1 MKFPSKNQ
9 WKQFFR
15 ILNFS
20 EKIIFLIL
28 FCLFLSSSIFLSID
42 FYFRN
47 TKLVPKRDGKFTEG
61 ILGTPRWINPIFSP
75 LNDVDRD
82 LVELIYSGLLKYAE
96 NGFEGDLAKEWK
108 ISDEGKTYEVILK
121 DGVFWSDGE
130 KLTTDDVV
138 FTVKSIQNSETKS
151 PLRPAWLDV
160 ETERVDEKILRFKLK
175 ESSATF
181 LENLTLKIIPEH
193 IWKEIPQKDF
203 SLSVLNL
210 KPVGS
215 GIYQLKNLNLTQE
228 GKITSI
234 DLIENKKYFGQKPY
248 ITEIT
253 FKFFEKKED
262 IIEGWKKKEIMGLYL
277 PGEKYF
283 GEIFGFYHFPSTRY
297 FAVFFN
303 TKDSKILNSVK
314 IRQALNYSIDKRGIL
329 NQVLKEVEL
338 VNSPLLPKIYGL
350 NNTPIIY
357 EFDLEKAKEILD
369 GEGFKEVEGKRVKIV
384 TAESG
389 FQFKSDLKLGSQ
401 GKEVEELQKCL
412 AKFPDVYP
420 GGEVTGYFGPKT
432 REAVVKFQEK
442 YQDEIL
448 KPFGLE
454 KGTGEVK
461 KATRDKL
468 NQLCFVQ
475 KEEKTPLKFSL
486 ATVDEKTLVEIANKL
501 KEQWQSLGIEI
512 DLEIYDLNTLLDNI
526 IKQRNYDMVLFGE
539 ALTKI
544 LDPFPFWHSSQIR
557 DPGLNLSLYENK
569 DSDKILE
576 EARKTLN
583 EEERKGKLER
593 FQEILIENTPAIFLF
608 RGDYFY
614 FVSDQIK
621 GIKEKTILQASQ
633 RFLGIEDWYIKEK
646 RVWKWR

>member
-15 ILNFS
+15 ILNKF
-20 EKIIFLIL
+20 ERFLFFVL
-28 FCLFLSSSIFLSID
+28 FCLFLSSSIFLSIN
-42 FYFRN
+42 FYFKN
-47 TKLVPKRDGKFTEG
+47 TKLVPKRGGKYVEG
-61 ILGTPRWINPIFSP
+61 ILGTPRWINPVFSS
-75 LNDVDRD
+75 LNDADRD
-82 LVELIYSGLLKYAE
+82 LVELIYSGLLKYGE
-96 NGFEGDLAKEWK
+96 NGFEEDLAKDFK
-108 ISDEGKTYEVILK
+108 ILEEGKTYEITLK
-121 DGVFWSDGE
+121 DNLFWSDGE
-130 KLTTDDVV
+130 KLTADDVI
-138 FTVKSIQNSETKS
+138 FTIKAIQNSETKS

-160 ETERVDEKILRFKLK
+160 EIERIDDKTLRFKLK
-175 ESSATF
+175 ESSVTF

-193 IWKEIPQKDF
+193 IWKGIPQKDF
-203 SLSVLNL
+203 SLSILNL

-215 GIYQLKNLNLTQE
+215 GPYQIKDLNLTKE
-228 GKITSI
+228 GEITSV
-234 DLIENKKYFGQKPY
+234 DLVENKKYFGKKPF
-248 ITEIT
+248 ILKIT

-262 IIEGWKKKEIMGLYL
+262 LIEGWKKKEIMGFYL
-277 PGEKYF
+277 AGEKYF
-283 GEIFGFYHFPSTRY
+283 GEVLSFYHFPSSRY

-314 IRQALNYSIDKRGIL
+314 IRQALNYSINKKEIL
-329 NQVLKEVEL
+329 NQVLKEVKL
-338 VNSPLLPKIYGL
+338 VDSPVLPEIYGL
-350 NNTPIIY
+350 NNPSKIY

-369 GEGFKEVEGKRVKIV
+369 GEGFKEVEGKRIKIVKI
-384 TAESG
+384 ESG
-389 FQFKSDLKLGSQ
+389 FQFKLDLKLASQ
-401 GKEVEELQKCL
+401 GREVEELQKCL
-412 AKFPDVYP
+412 SKFPDVYP
-420 GGEVTGYFGPKT
+420 EGEVTGYFGPKT

-442 YQDEIL
+442 YKDEIL

-468 NQLCFVQ
+468 NQLCFAQ
-475 KEEKTPLKFSL
+475 KEERTPLKLSL
-486 ATVDEKTLVEIANKL
+486 ATVDEKTFVGIANKL
-501 KEQWQSLGIEI
+501 KEQWENLGIEI
-512 DLEIYDLNTLLDNI
+512 DLEIYDLNTLLEKI
-526 IKQRNYDMVLFGE
+526 IKQRNYDLVLFGE

-583 EEERKGKLER
+583 EEERKEKLEK
-593 FQEILIENTPAIFLF
+593 FQEILIENAPAIFLF

-621 GIKEKTILQASQ
+621 GIKEKTILEASQ
-633 RFLGIEDWYIKEK
+633 RFLGIENWYIKEK
-646 RVWKWR
+646 RVWK